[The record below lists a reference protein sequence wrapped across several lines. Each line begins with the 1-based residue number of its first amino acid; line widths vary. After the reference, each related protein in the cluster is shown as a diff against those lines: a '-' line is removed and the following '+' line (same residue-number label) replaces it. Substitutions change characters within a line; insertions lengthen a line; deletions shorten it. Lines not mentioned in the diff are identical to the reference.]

1 MKGLAED
8 GINIKES
15 HKGRFTKYCKDKG
28 HDSVTQECIDEGLAS
43 SKSSV
48 RKQAQF
54 AANARKWK
62 H

>member
-15 HKGRFTKYCKDKG
+15 HKGKFTRYCKNKG
-28 HDSVTQECIDEGLAS
+28 YDGVTQECIDEGLAS
-43 SKSSV
+43 SKVSV

-54 AANARKWK
+54 ALNARKWK